1 MITKAVKLL
10 EEGGQIDFDQALDL
24 IENSD
29 LEELCQGADRLR
41 RFFHGDYFDN
51 CSIINARSGNCSED
65 CRFCAQSARYQT
77 EIEQYEIIP
86 VDEALK
92 QAVDNDNHKVKRLS
106 LVTAGRTVTTEQLE
120 RFGDMYRLIDEQ
132 TDFLFCAS
140 MGLLTP
146 EKADMLKKFG
156 IIRYHCNLESCE
168 EFFQEVC
175 TTHSYQDKV
184 KTIQIA
190 RDAGMD
196 ICSGGIIGI
205 GESVEQRLQLAF
217 ELRDLEVLSIP
228 INILTPIEKTPF
240 GQYRPLSVEEVLR
253 CIALFRF
260 INPRAVVR
268 LAGGRNLLKDQQYDC
283 FCSGANG
290 AIVGNYLTTSGNSLT
305 EDLQRISKLG
315 YTFSHSK
322 HSS

>member
-1 MITKAVKLL
+1 MITKAVKKI
-10 EEGGQIDFDQALDL
+10 EEGGRIDFDQALDL
-24 IENSD
+24 IQNSN
-29 LEELCQGADRLR
+29 LEELCQGADRVR
-41 RFFHGDYFDN
+41 RFFHGNYFDS

-92 QAVDNDNHKVKRLS
+92 QAVDNDNHNVKRLS

-120 RFGDMYRLIDEQ
+120 QFGDMYRLFDEQ

-146 EKADMLKKFG
+146 EKAAMLKKFG

-168 EFFQEVC
+168 GFFKEVC

-184 KTIQIA
+184 KTIRIA

-196 ICSGGIIGI
+196 ICSGGIIGM

-228 INILTPIEKTPF
+228 INILTPIENTPF
-240 GQYRPLSVEEVLR
+240 GQYQPLSVQEVLR
-253 CIALFRF
+253 CIALFRL
-260 INPRAVVR
+260 INPQAVVR
-268 LAGGRNLLKDQQYDC
+268 LAGGRNLLENQQYDC

-290 AIVGNYLTTSGNSLT
+290 AIVGNYLTTSGNSLA
-305 EDLQRISKLG
+305 EDLERISKLG

-322 HSS
+322 PSP